1 MLDIILCSTLAGG
14 YVEQC
19 YQAPRLLEV
28 VVVVVT
34 EHEILDISPRGPA
47 GANTLHSAP
56 LGPTRG
62 NMAPT
67 STTFNF
73 GISNVMYYTVYG
85 RSLTKQI
92 EKFQEACL
100 SKHSGR
106 H

>member
-1 MLDIILCSTLAGG
+1 MLVCGH
-14 YVEQC
+14 VEQC
-19 YQAPRLLEV
+19 YQARPARGGGV
-28 VVVVVT
+28 PVVVT

>member
-1 MLDIILCSTLAGG
+1 MLAGG

-19 YQAPRLLEV
+19 YQAPRLLEVAVVVVVV

>member
-1 MLDIILCSTLAGG
+1 MLAGG

-19 YQAPRLLEV
+19 YQAPRLLEVVV